1 MGLFSRSNS
10 EDDAISDPFD
20 PVPLPD
26 ASDLDETFLADDNFN
41 PTDISPTAVPTKKLS
56 YGIEDA
62 ISLMRGLPQGNKEL
76 VVTVVKKTL
85 ESTQIALEDII
96 GDAKGKEERLHERT
110 QLLQTEIKKLQ
121 TDIEQRN
128 KEIASLQTDLEETL
142 NVREKLELA
151 QKLDIQNTRT
161 KADISAKSATEAQPG
176 KPAEAPATNVK
187 TTASTSAK
195 PKERAEERIE
205 ELLEKK
211 PEPPEQKGP
220 LH

>member
-1 MGLFSRSNS
+1 MGLFSRSNP
-10 EDDAISDPFD
+10 EDDAITDPFE

-26 ASDLDETFLADDNFN
+26 ASDLDETFLADDNFDPADIA
-41 PTDISPTAVPTKKLS
+41 PTSMPAKKLS

-96 GDAKGKEERLHERT
+96 GDAKGKEERLRERT
-110 QLLQTEIKKLQ
+110 QQLQTEIKKLQ
-121 TDIEQRN
+121 SDIEQRN
-128 KEIASLQTDLEETL
+128 GEIASLQTDLEETL

-151 QKLDIQNTRT
+151 QKLEGQHTRK
-161 KADISAKSATEAQPG
+161 KADTSTKSATTPQPE
-176 KPAEAPATNVK
+176 KRAEISASNVK
-187 TTASTSAK
+187 TASAK
-195 PKERAEERIE
+195 PEDRI
-205 ELLEKK
+205 EKK
-211 PEPPEQKGP
+211 PEQPGQKGP